1 MRHPGRFADRVA
13 YYSSEFFSNPADDM
27 WERLQYPD
35 AGPDAD
41 PDAVLND
48 HADCVT
54 LTNATGDLWE
64 LLQHPEWESAH
75 WRQLRHT
82 EPGQSGHRRLGWST
96 YPRPRLADTRLA
108 QQRAHDARMVLA
120 SGSPYACR
128 VA

>member
-1 MRHPGRFADRVA
+1 
-13 YYSSEFFSNPADDM
+13 M

-35 AGPDAD
+35 AGPDAG

-48 HADCVT
+48 HADRVT

-82 EPGQSGHRRLGWST
+82 EPGQSGHRRLGG
-96 YPRPRLADTRLA
+96 PPIRDHA
-108 QQRAHDARMVLA
+108 
-120 SGSPYACR
+120 
-128 VA
+128 